1 MQTMVSLAD
10 RRVVAAPMLRQANWR
25 GRSGKFYALT
35 SERLDS
41 FSLSMDGL
49 HMLARGTLPLWVGSA
64 EDVINDAASRARF
77 RLALAAADRA
87 FFVGAKDDD
96 LSRMT
101 VVWDLEGAEPVTGL
115 SAA

>member
-1 MQTMVSLAD
+1 
-10 RRVVAAPMLRQANWR
+10 
-25 GRSGKFYALT
+25 
-35 SERLDS
+35 
-41 FSLSMDGL
+41 
-49 HMLARGTLPLWVGSA
+49 
-64 EDVINDAASRARF
+64 VIHDTASRARF

-87 FFVGAKDDD
+87 FAVDAGEDE

>member
-1 MQTMVSLAD
+1 MGSLAD
-10 RRVVAAPMLRQANWR
+10 RRIMTAPLTRQANWR

-35 SERLDS
+35 TERLDN
-41 FSLSMDGL
+41 FALSMDGI

-64 EDVINDAASRARF
+64 DDVINDAASRARF

-87 FFVGAKDDD
+87 FAVAAEEDE

-101 VVWDLEGAEPVTGL
+101 TVWDLEGAEPVTGL